1 MSVSKNFVVK
11 NGVEV
16 STNLIYAES
25 IIDKVGIG
33 TTTPNAKLDVIGN
46 IVGVGLTLSGS
57 ITGTNA
63 NYSGIVTSSTGLD
76 VGSGGT
82 TITVDVTNNS
92 TGFNSTT
99 PDTRYV
105 LDVQPGAG
113 QSAATFGTGVDIGG
127 STYIDGDLTV
137 SGAIAGSFTVN
148 LDNPVITGVVTA
160 NNAEIFTQFDIVNNS
175 NVAYQYQS
183 TGIGFTQNTDNPVIV
198 INRGQKYHFNL
209 NASGHP
215 FYIKTDNTTGTG
227 DQYTAGVTNN
237 GAQVGVVTFYVP
249 YNAPTELY
257 YQCGA
262 HSGMGNT
269 MYVLKDPPVG
279 VNTTSPLAIADL
291 YVTGIS
297 TIIGNAEFQSNI
309 TLGDNDEIILGDGSD
324 LKIYHDGSHSYL
336 YNTTGELKL
345 RASTFKVVNAA
356 NSEKIIETTENGA
369 VDLYYDNSK
378 KFETTNTGAIVT
390 GILTATTF
398 SGSFSGS
405 GALLTSIPNGA
416 LDNSTISGISLGSN
430 LATLTRGTYL
440 TGSDYNGSTARTW
453 AVDATSANT
462 ASKVVARDGS
472 GNFSA
477 GTITATLS
485 GNASS
490 VTNGL
495 YTNTNF
501 GGDVSGNYNA
511 IVVANDSHTHDTRY
525 YTETESNGRYLSR
538 TVNGW
543 VTSSDGRQRFYFS
556 NTSHTYV
563 KSSDNIYFRTEN
575 TDTDNCFVNAGSITC
590 VNVNST
596 SDINLKKDVEIISKP
611 IDILKEI
618 EGVKFTWKSSEKK
631 SAGVIAQDV
640 EKVLPELV
648 NVADNKEQYKTV
660 DYNGLIGVLIEA
672 VKELSTRVEELENN
686 K

>member
-82 TITVDVTNNS
+82 SITVDVTNNS

-99 PDTRYV
+99 PDTNYV
-105 LDVQPGAG
+105 LDIQPGAG
-113 QSAATFGTGVDIGG
+113 QSAATFGAGVDIGG
-127 STYIDGDLTV
+127 STYINGDLTV
-137 SGAIAGSFTVN
+137 SGAIDGSFTVN
-148 LDNPVITGVVTA
+148 LDNPVIAGVVTA
-160 NNAEIFTQFDIVNNS
+160 NNAEIFTQFDIINNS
-175 NVAYQYQS
+175 NIAYQYQS
-183 TGIGFTQNTDNPVIV
+183 TGIGFTQNTDNPVLV

-309 TLGDNDEIILGDGSD
+309 ILGDNDEIQLGTGTDLQIYHNGTNSFIENSTGSLYIRDTSGGDIRIQGKSGEDSIIANDDGS
-324 LKIYHDGSHSYL
+324 
-336 YNTTGELKL
+336 
-345 RASTFKVVNAA
+345 
-356 NSEKIIETTENGA
+356 

-485 GNASS
+485 GNATSATSATNATNAANAALLDSIDSS
-490 VTNGL
+490 QFLRSDTADQKTSGTLRFNDNVLATFGTGDDVEFFYDGSNM
-495 YTNTNF
+495 YTDLVA
-501 GGDVSGNYNA
+501 GDWYIRDGS
-511 IVVANDSHTHDTRY
+511 TTRF
-525 YTETESNGRYLSR
+525 TFDDAGHFTATGDINS
-538 TVNGW
+538 
-543 VTSSDGRQRFYFS
+543 SSDIRL
-556 NTSHTYV
+556 
-563 KSSDNIYFRTEN
+563 KDNIQTLEGSL
-575 TDTDNCFVNAGSITC
+575 DKVNQLRG
-590 VNVNST
+590 
-596 SDINLKKDVEIISKP
+596 VEYDR
-611 IDILKEI
+611 IDMRMKGE
-618 EGVKFTWKSSEKK
+618 EKYHQL
-631 SAGVIAQDV
+631 GVIAQEI
-640 EKVLPELV
+640 EKVYPDMV
-648 NVADNKEQYKTV
+648 NADVDGMKTV
-660 DYNGLIGVLIEA
+660 SYQQLIPVLIEA

>member
-1 MSVSKNFVVK
+1 MSLSKNFVVK

-25 IIDKVGIG
+25 SIDKVGIG

-57 ITGTNA
+57 TTGTNA

-82 TITVDVTNNS
+82 SITVDITNNS

-113 QSAATFGTGVDIGG
+113 QSAATFGAGVDIGG
-127 STYIDGDLTV
+127 STYINGDLTV
-137 SGAIAGSFTVN
+137 SGAIDGSFTVN
-148 LDNPVITGVVTA
+148 LDNPVISGVVTA
-160 NNAEIFTQFDIVNNS
+160 NNAEIFTQFDIVNNA
-175 NVAYQYQS
+175 NIAYQYQS

-279 VNTTSPLAIADL
+279 VNTTSPLAIGDL

-309 TLGDNDEIILGDGSD
+309 ILGDNDEIILGDGSD
-324 LKIYHDGSHSYL
+324 LKIYHNGSTINYIDSGSTQLRLESDAIRLRTDGGETYL
-336 YNTTGELKL
+336 EGD
-345 RASTFKVVNAA
+345 VNNAV
-356 NSEKIIETTENGA
+356 KI
-369 VDLYYDNSK
+369 YYDNSK
-378 KFETTNTGAIVT
+378 KFETTNTGASVT
-390 GILTATTF
+390 GTLVATTF
-398 SGSFSGS
+398 SGS
-405 GALLTSIPNGA
+405 GASLTSIPNGA
-416 LDNSTISGISLGSN
+416 LTNSTISGVSLGSN
-430 LATLTRGTYL
+430 LETLTRGTYL

-485 GNASS
+485 GNATSATSATTATNATNAANAALLDSIDSS
-490 VTNGL
+490 QFLRSDTADQKTSGTLRFNDNVFATFGTGDDVEFFYDGSNM
-495 YTNTNF
+495 YTDLVA
-501 GGDVSGNYNA
+501 GDWFIRDGS
-511 IVVANDSHTHDTRY
+511 TTRF
-525 YTETESNGRYLSR
+525 TFDDAGHFTATGDINS
-538 TVNGW
+538 
-543 VTSSDGRQRFYFS
+543 SSDIRL
-556 NTSHTYV
+556 
-563 KSSDNIYFRTEN
+563 KDNIQTLEGSL
-575 TDTDNCFVNAGSITC
+575 DKVNQLRG
-590 VNVNST
+590 
-596 SDINLKKDVEIISKP
+596 VEYDR
-611 IDILKEI
+611 IDMRMKGE
-618 EGVKFTWKSSEKK
+618 EKYHQL
-631 SAGVIAQDV
+631 GVIAQEI
-640 EKVLPELV
+640 EKVYPDMV
-648 NVADNKEQYKTV
+648 NEDVDGMKTV
-660 DYNGLIGVLIEA
+660 SYQQLIPVLIEA
-672 VKELSTRVEELENN
+672 VKELSARVEELENN

>member
-57 ITGTNA
+57 TTGTNA

-137 SGAIAGSFTVN
+137 SGTIAGSFTVN
-148 LDNPVITGVVTA
+148 LDNPVIAGVVTA

-183 TGIGFTQNTDNPVIV
+183 TGIGFTQNTDNPVLV

-279 VNTTSPLAIADL
+279 VTTTTPLAIADL

-309 TLGDNDEIILGDGSD
+309 ILGDNDEIQLGTGTDLQIYHNGTNSFIENSTGSLYIRDTSGGDIRIQGKSGEDSIIANDDGS
-324 LKIYHDGSHSYL
+324 
-336 YNTTGELKL
+336 
-345 RASTFKVVNAA
+345 
-356 NSEKIIETTENGA
+356 

-485 GNASS
+485 GNATTATNATNATNITLADESS
-490 VTNGL
+490 DTTCFPL
-495 YTNTNF
+495 FATDAT
-501 GGDVSGNYNA
+501 GNQAPKTDASALTYNA
-511 IVVANDSHTHDTRY
+511 STGQLTAVD
-525 YTETESNGRYLSR
+525 L
-538 TVNGW
+538 
-543 VTSSDGRQRFYFS
+543 
-556 NTSHTYV
+556 NT
-563 KSSDNIYFRTEN
+563 
-575 TDTDNCFVNAGSITC
+575 
-590 VNVNST
+590 T
-596 SDINLKKDVEIISKP
+596 SDINLKKD
-611 IDILKEI
+611 I
-618 EGVKFTWKSSEKK
+618 EVITDATDLIKQLNGVRFTWKANDRK
-631 SAGVIAQDV
+631 SLGVIAQEV
-640 EKVLPELV
+640 EELFPELISERTDTGTKSV
-648 NVADNKEQYKTV
+648 N
-660 DYNGLIGVLIEA
+660 YNGLVGVLIEA
-672 VKELSTRVEELENN
+672 VKELSARVEELEDRLES
-686 K
+686 